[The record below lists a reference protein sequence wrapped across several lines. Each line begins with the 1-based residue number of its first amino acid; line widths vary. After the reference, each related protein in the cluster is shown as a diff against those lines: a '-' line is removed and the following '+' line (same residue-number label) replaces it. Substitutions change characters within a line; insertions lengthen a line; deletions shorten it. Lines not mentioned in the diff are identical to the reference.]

1 MNAKEKTFRVLTVHR
16 TSIILVL
23 ILIVAAFLSPAFL
36 SASNMLNV
44 IRQVSITAIIGA
56 GMTFVILTGGID
68 LSVGSVVGLA
78 GAFSAGVLQTTDS
91 VPLAVGIGLLT
102 GLICGFINGFFI
114 AKCGIPAFIAT
125 LAMMTLLRGCILVYT
140 NGTPI
145 SVQSDI
151 YKAVGKG
158 SLAGIPVPI
167 IILLFVYL
175 AAYILLTH
183 TAYGR
188 TVYAIGGN
196 REAAR
201 LSGISVVKNEWIVY
215 IIIALLSSLAGI
227 ILTARLGT
235 AAATAG
241 EGYEMDAIASVIIGG
256 TSLAGG
262 QGFILPTVIGALI
275 LGVLDNILTLM
286 NVNPFATNI
295 VKGVVILIAVLA
307 DKKFKD
313 LSAKVNQ

>member
-1 MNAKEKTFRVLTVHR
+1 MNAKDKTFRVLTVHR
-16 TSIILVL
+16 TSIILIL
-23 ILIVAAFLSPAFL
+23 ILIVATFLSPAFL
-36 SASNMLNV
+36 SASNMMNV

-68 LSVGSVVGLA
+68 LSVGSVVGLS
-78 GAFSAGVLQTTDS
+78 GAFSAGVLQVTNS
-91 VPLAVGIGLLT
+91 VPFAIGIGLLT
-102 GLICGFINGFFI
+102 GLICGFINGFFV

-140 NGTPI
+140 NGSPI

-158 SLAGIPVPI
+158 SFAGIPVPI

-175 AAYILLTH
+175 AAYILITH

-201 LSGISVVKNEWIVY
+201 LSGIPVVKNEWIVY
-215 IIIALLSSLAGI
+215 IIISLLSSLAGI

-235 AAATAG
+235 ASATAG

-295 VKGVVILIAVLA
+295 VKGIVILIAVLA